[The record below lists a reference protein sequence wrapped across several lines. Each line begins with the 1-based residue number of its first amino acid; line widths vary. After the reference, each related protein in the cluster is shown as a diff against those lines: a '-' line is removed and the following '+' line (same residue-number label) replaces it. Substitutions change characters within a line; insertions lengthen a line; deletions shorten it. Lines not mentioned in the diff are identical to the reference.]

1 MGTYKDFSQLTAP
14 RRETPPPPPPRIEVA
29 ASPEERALS
38 ESGSSDDY
46 FARLLGARPAASA
59 GRAAQPA
66 PGRQTVPS
74 APRTNSRIRE
84 EQAAA
89 AFAAE
94 RADLQ
99 AQIARLKEE
108 CEIEREVKE
117 AFADELAAIH
127 AEIDDARAA
136 AESAKRLEMAARE
149 QMEREVAAAARAR
162 DEAEARAADAVARAA
177 EAERRRDDAM
187 ALRDEAVERR
197 DEALA
202 EAAGLRERFAS
213 MAGRQGAAR
222 ANGGM
227 LETPETLSE
236 KFAGEIREHL
246 LEALSD
252 ALSAAENAGRDR
264 RARLLEAVLCAN
276 PPTGELRRRREA
288 VKQIVKGAGAFLDDT
303 AIAALEKLGFRY
315 VSGNKH
321 HKLEWAGIRFPV
333 AKTPSDHRSCLNSS
347 NEINNRAF

>member
-1 MGTYKDFSQLTAP
+1 MGIYKDFSQLTAP

-46 FARLLGARPAASA
+46 FARLLGTPPAASA
-59 GRAAQPA
+59 KRVSPSPA
-66 PGRQTVPS
+66 RQTVPS
-74 APRTNSRIRE
+74 APRANSRIRE

-117 AFADELAAIH
+117 AFAAELATIH

-136 AESAKRLEMAARE
+136 VESAKRLEMAARE

-177 EAERRRDDAM
+177 EAERQRDGAV
-187 ALRDEAVERR
+187 AQRDEAVEKR

-213 MAGRQGAAR
+213 MAGRQGSAR

-236 KFAGEIREHL
+236 KFPGEIREHL

-303 AIAALEKLGFRY
+303 AISALEKLGFRY

-321 HKLEWAGIRFPV
+321 HKLEWAGLRFPV

>member
-1 MGTYKDFSQLTAP
+1 MGTYKDFSQLTAT
-14 RRETPPPPPPRIEVA
+14 RRENPPPPPRIEVA
-29 ASPEERALS
+29 ASPEERALAG
-38 ESGSSDDY
+38 SGSSDDY
-46 FARLLGARPAASA
+46 FARLLGTPSAASA
-59 GRAAQPA
+59 KRVSPSS

-74 APRTNSRIRE
+74 APRANSRIRE

-99 AQIARLKEE
+99 AQIAKLKEE

-117 AFADELAAIH
+117 EFAAELAAVR
-127 AEIDDARAA
+127 AEIDEARAK
-136 AESAKRLEMAARE
+136 AESARALG
-149 QMEREVAAAARAR
+149 VAACEQLKKELAAAVKAR
-162 DEAEARAADAVARAA
+162 DEAVAQTADASARADDAVARTA
-177 EAERRRDDAM
+177 EAER
-187 ALRDEAVERR
+187 LRNAAVERR

-202 EAAGLRERFAS
+202 EAEGLRARLAS
-213 MAGRQGAAR
+213 AEGRDGPAR
-222 ANGGM
+222 TGGGM
-227 LETPETLSE
+227 LETPGTLSE

-288 VKQIVKGAGAFLDDT
+288 VKQIVKGAGAFLDDS
-303 AIAALEKLGFRY
+303 AISALEKLGFRY